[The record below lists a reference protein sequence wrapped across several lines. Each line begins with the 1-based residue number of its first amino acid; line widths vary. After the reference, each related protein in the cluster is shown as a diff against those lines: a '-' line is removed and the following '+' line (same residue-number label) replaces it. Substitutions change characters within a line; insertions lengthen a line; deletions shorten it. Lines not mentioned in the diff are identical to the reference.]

1 MYQFIERTTNTIEE
15 INTLKTLKKEM
26 SALAAAGNVYT
37 NNCPLFKKLNITPDH
52 KEAFE
57 IMVNLPFQPNIE
69 KGEMPDYLK
78 GFECYYE
85 ITYATGEV
93 RKKDKYDNYYYEE
106 VSTDKPRIIGA
117 YRKEHTEGIKV
128 KTTVF
133 RYKYSISYV
142 IEIIDNHITNLKQML
157 KYDLQEIEHIKEK
170 LNTLELDITKIL

>member
-1 MYQFIERTTNTIEE
+1 MYQFIADITKNIEE
-15 INTLKTLKKEM
+15 INTLKTFRNQM

-57 IMVNLPFQPNIE
+57 IMVNLPYQPNIE

-78 GFECYYE
+78 GFECYYD
-85 ITYATGEV
+85 ITYAHGEV
-93 RKKDKYDNYYYEE
+93 RKQDKYGNYYYEE
-106 VSTDKPRIIGA
+106 VSTDKPRITGA
-117 YRKEHTEGIKV
+117 YRKDNAENIKV

-142 IEIIDNHITNLKQML
+142 IEIIDNYITNLKQVL
-157 KYDLQEIEHIKEK
+157 KYDFEEIERVKET